1 MYKVIAHATLVQGS
15 YDNPNLQQS
24 PVTTLATCA
33 RAAAPAATEARV
45 GSGHCRLLTSRPLSV
60 AYVTREAG

>member
-24 PVTTLATCA
+24 LVTTRATCA
-33 RAAAPAATEARV
+33 RAAAPAATGVRV
-45 GSGHCRLLTSRPLSV
+45 GSSHRCLTGSTTPTVGR
-60 AYVTREAG
+60 